1 VIMVQVLS
9 TEVANRTKEY
19 AVLKAMGAAPWF
31 VHGIAAAQAVLLGL
45 GGLLPALVLGGAVL
59 WYIEFRTH
67 LETALGLT
75 LFAKMLAIACV
86 TALCAAMTVVMR
98 VQRADPAAL
107 Y

>member
-1 VIMVQVLS
+1 
-9 TEVANRTKEY
+9 
-19 AVLKAMGAAPWF
+19 MGATPWF
-31 VHGIAAAQAVLLGL
+31 VHGIGAAQAILLGL
-45 GGLLPALVLGGAVL
+45 GGLLPALVFGGAVL

-75 LFAKMLAIACV
+75 LFGKMLAIAV
-86 TALCAAMTVVMR
+86 VAALGAATTVVMR